1 MLMVIPHRSKGVSGM
16 SAYSGRSAIV
26 TGGARGIGAAVAAE
40 LAKEG
45 LGVVVADLLER
56 DGTATAE
63 RLGPNVI
70 FRPLDVADD
79 NAWQRVID
87 DAEATLGPLAVLI
100 NNAGI
105 LELGAVDAEP
115 PTIFRHVLDVNL
127 YGAWLGMHLAGPR
140 MQQAGGGVVVNVSST
155 AGLIGYAGLGAY
167 AASKWGL
174 RGLTK
179 VAALEW
185 GPANI
190 RVCSVHP
197 GPIRTPM
204 TAAMDESVTAAQPL
218 ARFGEP
224 GEVAAMVRF
233 IVTEATFSTGSE
245 FVVDGGA
252 TAGQVLNLPVAEKG

>member
-1 MLMVIPHRSKGVSGM
+1 MGM
-16 SAYSGRSAIV
+16 FSGRSAIV

-45 LGVVVADLLER
+45 LGVVIADLLER
-56 DGTATAE
+56 DGTATATA
-63 RLGPNVI
+63 LGAGAI
-70 FRPLDVADD
+70 FRRLDVADED
-79 NAWQRVID
+79 AWQGVIA
-87 DAEATLGPLAVLI
+87 DAEATFGPLAVLV

-105 LELGAVDAEP
+105 VDFGGVDTEP

-127 YGAWLGMHLAGPR
+127 YGSWLGMHLAGPR
-140 MQQAGGGVVVNVSST
+140 LREAGGGVVVNISST
-155 AGLIGYAGLGAY
+155 AGLMGYAGLGAY
-167 AASKWGL
+167 VASKWGL

-179 VAALEW
+179 AAALEW

-197 GPIRTPM
+197 GPIRTAM
-204 TAAMDESVTAAQPL
+204 TAGMDESVTAAQPL

-224 GEVAAMVRF
+224 EEVAAMVRF
-233 IVTEATFSTGSE
+233 IVSEATFSTGSE

-252 TAGQVLNLPVAEKG
+252 TTGQVLNLPAAVGDR